1 MPVNNE
7 ADLFGALGRYK
18 MTLKESKKLYLNPDI
33 DKLDRLWQLVIPTDK
48 RGNHVKVSLDVGEL
62 YELHEM
68 IENILVRQKAREK
81 ELEQLAIQSKD
92 GATPGVRAAAQC
104 ILTSH
109 GFSQEE
115 IDHIY
120 SFSPVGLMGHIK
132 GFMKRSEE

>member
-33 DKLDRLWQLVIPTDK
+33 DKLDRLWQ
-48 RGNHVKVSLDVGEL
+48 HVKVSLDVGEL
-62 YELHEM
+62 YELYEM